1 MLIAVLS
8 FLNGILFTLYCY
20 LVCFIILEKRQTN
33 FKTIITAT
41 IPFLALY
48 YFVLCLLDSIFAIFI
63 SGLISFVFIKMVF
76 KESNYISLFLSLIIH
91 IIKYTFKK
99 IILVI
104 LNNDNLLILN
114 TYKSLDW
121 NTLYINL
128 ITIIISLL
136 FILLFRKTL
145 RKIIKKVAN
154 LKNRGRFLL
163 FITYASFALIL
174 YYQPPNY
181 IDSIQTVTD
190 LLIIFVV
197 SGLGIFNITTEKKT
211 EYLTKHYKEIFEYSK
226 SNEELLAHYK
236 MQVHE
241 NKNRLI
247 MIKGLLDGP
256 KKETVKYIDSLLKEI
271 NNNKNLDNYW
281 LAELK
286 YIPLAGVKNF
296 INYKLVKL
304 RELNAEIEVFVSS
317 ELEKIDVATLNEND
331 YNQLSTILG
340 VVLDNMI
347 ESVYE
352 TKEKLVSINI
362 YIEDDAIHAEF
373 VNSFAGRI
381 DLSRLSEVGY
391 TTKGEQHGIG
401 LALVDKIIKMNDRFD
416 CKAKIVEKFFVQD
429 LTIKI
434 YKKNN
439 LQKIAKK

>member
-1 MLIAVLS
+1 MLIAVVS
-8 FLNGILFTLYCY
+8 FLNGILFSLYCY

-33 FKTIITAT
+33 FKIIINAT
-41 IPFLALY
+41 IPFLASY
-48 YFVLCLLDSIFAIFI
+48 YFVLCLLDSIFAIFF
-63 SGLISFVFIKMVF
+63 SGLISFIFIKIVF

-99 IILVI
+99 IILI
-104 LNNDNLLILN
+104 IINNDKLLILN
-114 TYKSLDW
+114 TYESLDW
-121 NTLYINL
+121 NAMYIDL
-128 ITIIISLL
+128 ATIIISLL
-136 FILLFRKTL
+136 FIVLFRKIL
-145 RKIIKKVAN
+145 RKVIKKVSS

-174 YYQPPNY
+174 YYQPPKN
-181 IDSIQTVTD
+181 IASIQTITD
-190 LLIIFVV
+190 LSIIFVV

-211 EYLTKHYKEIFEYSK
+211 EYLIKHYQEIFEYSK

-256 KKETVKYIDSLLKEI
+256 KKEIVKYIDLILKEI
-271 NNNKNLDNYW
+271 NDNKNLDNYW

-304 RELNAEIEVFVSS
+304 RDLNAEIEVFVSS
-317 ELEKIDVATLNEND
+317 ELEKICVSSFNEND

-340 VVLDNMI
+340 VVMDNMI

-362 YIEDDAIHAEF
+362 YLEDDAIHAEF
-373 VNSFAGRI
+373 VNSFAGKI

-429 LTIKI
+429 LIIKV
-434 YKKNN
+434 YDKNN